1 MNTNELNLLMLWKRK
16 KEINPR
22 TNRKIKVGKSIY
34 LKYSNLYKKN
44 FPNNY
49 DFLDSL
55 DNRDPISLNIFWIKN
70 NNKKK
75 FIYRND
81 ISNLI
86 LYKDLENRI
95 RCIEKNTLLYLKYYK
110 HNKHPVTFDII
121 PDSVFN
127 LINNLKLEEKNETLE
142 EMSLRIF
149 QKFVDLS
156 IYIDHKKFIN
166 LKMKDLSR
174 LYYEMKD
181 FYYQNLSV
189 ENRINI
195 DNNNGNELFKL
206 TQNEYDNLGIFEA
219 KKIILDNID
228 KLLNCKDVNL
238 KYMINYIIIGSLGFV
253 IKEVKDNYPDF
264 QFSF

>member
-22 TNRKIKVGKSIY
+22 TNRKINVGKSIY
-34 LKYSNLYKKN
+34 LKYSKLYKKN
-44 FPNNY
+44 FPDNY

-55 DNRDPISLNIFWIKN
+55 DCRDPISLNIFWIKN
-70 NNKKK
+70 NNKKQ

-86 LYKDLENRI
+86 LYKDLVNRI

-110 HNKHPVTFDII
+110 YNKHPVTFDII
-121 PDSVFN
+121 PDNVFN
-127 LINNLKLEEKNETLE
+127 LINNLKLEDKKETLE

-156 IYIDHKKFIN
+156 IYIDHKTFLN

-189 ENRINI
+189 ENRINV
-195 DNNNGNELFKL
+195 DNSNGNELFSL

-219 KKIILDNID
+219 KKIILDNVD
-228 KLLNCKDVNL
+228 KLLNCKNVNL
-238 KYMINYIIIGSLGFV
+238 KYMINYIIIGSLGIV